1 MEESYFRPFGLRT
14 LSNQA
19 LYSADG
25 PVVIYCRLGDPNIM
39 KYVKNRA
46 DWLGRQDLMITSTLS
61 DDEQIIQG
69 REESS
74 NNECSSEEPQLP
86 YMRSCQTPRPGD
98 PKSPRSRIAKVALAD
113 KEHFKSELTN
123 CGFSTEGDKNTN
135 GGKYVVPVF
144 EIQSWKMIFI

>member
-1 MEESYFRPFGLRT
+1 MEDSYFRPFGLRG

-25 PVVIYCRLGDPNIM
+25 VVVIYSRLGTTANIM

-61 DDEQIIQG
+61 DDG
-69 REESS
+69 RELSS
-74 NNECSSEEPQLP
+74 NTECSSAEPH
-86 YMRSCQTPRPGD
+86 MRSCQTPRPGD
-98 PKSPRSRIAKVALAD
+98 TSSSRSKIAKVALAD

-123 CGFSTEGDKNTN
+123 CGFSTEGEKMHM
-135 GGKYVVPVF
+135 GGNMGMYRF
-144 EIQSWKMIFI
+144 